1 MMNRSPQAPMKIRL
15 TYLLF
20 SFLALCAYQA
30 AWSQDEFDSLLIREI
45 VVQNPVYKP
54 VLGFGAGITNFYG
67 DVQNNYIN
75 NMVGKYGFR
84 ATISTYLDSKKSLLG
99 NFHLIYGSLTGNERD
114 LDNLERNLNFQSNIM
129 VFGLNLEYN
138 FAHFFTNQEPVLR
151 PFVSAGIENLS
162 FDSKGDL
169 YNKLNDS
176 VTYEYNYW
184 SDGTIRNIAENR
196 KNLESNITLAR
207 DWRYETDLRQ
217 LQGDEFENYSKNTFA
232 IPVDLGVDFHVTDRV
247 TMRLGTSLHLTFS
260 DFIDNVGW
268 EGTKVTGDF
277 TNDNFSYTYLTMHL
291 DLFSPP
297 RVITEELLF
306 AELGEYDYDMFD
318 DEDADG
324 VFDISDDCP
333 GTPPGIEVDTLGCPY
348 DDDDD
353 GVPNYLDREKDTPAG
368 AFVDDEGIRIDE
380 DELIALVNFPDAVPR
395 SQLHLYLEGAFADAD
410 RMTLSEMPEK
420 FHSLDLN
427 ADGYLSF
434 NEMLSSIDA
443 FFDFQSELGTEDVYS
458 IINFF
463 FKQ

>member
-1 MMNRSPQAPMKIRL
+1 MKKRL
-15 TYLLF
+15 IYIF
-20 SFLALCAYQA
+20 ISVLALGLSQLAS
-30 AWSQDEFDSLLIREI
+30 SQDEFDSLLIREI

-84 ATISTYLDSKKSLLG
+84 ATISTFLDSKRSLIG

-114 LDNLERNLNFQSNIM
+114 LENLERNLNFQSDII

-138 FAHFFTNQEPVLR
+138 FTHFFTNPEPVLR
-151 PFVSAGIENLS
+151 PFVSAGIENIS

-169 YNKLNDS
+169 FYKNDS
-176 VTYEYNYW
+176 VKYEYNYW
-184 SDGTIRNIAENR
+184 PDGTIRNIDWKDR
-196 KNLESNITLAR
+196 NLETSITLTR
-207 DWRYETDLRQ
+207 DYSYETDLRE
-217 LQGDEFENYSKNTFA
+217 LQGEEYENYTKNTFA
-232 IPVDLGVDFHVTDRV
+232 IPVDLGIDFHVTERV
-247 TMRLGTSLHLTFS
+247 TMRLGTSLHLTFT

-268 EGTKVTGDF
+268 EGTRITGDF

-291 DLFSPP
+291 DLFSAP
-297 RVITEELLF
+297 RVITEELMF
-306 AELGEYDYDMFD
+306 AELSEYDYDMFE

-324 VFDISDDCP
+324 VFDIADDCP

-353 GVPNYLDREKDTPAG
+353 GVPNYLDREKDTPGG
-368 AFVDDEGIRIDE
+368 AFVDDDGITINE
-380 DELIALVNFPDAVPR
+380 DELIALFNFPDAVPR
-395 SQLHLYLEGAFADAD
+395 SQLHLYLEGIFAEAD
-410 RMTLSEMPEK
+410 RMTLAEMPEK
-420 FHSLDLN
+420 FHTLDLDG
-427 ADGYLSF
+427 DGYLSF

-443 FFDFQSELGTEDVYS
+443 FFDFQTDLNSEDVYS

>member
-1 MMNRSPQAPMKIRL
+1 MKKSL
-15 TYLLF
+15 TYIILSVLF
-20 SFLALCAYQA
+20 LGLSQA
-30 AWSQDEFDSLLIREI
+30 VLSQDEFDSLLIREI

-54 VLGFGAGITNFYG
+54 VLGLGVGITNFYG
-67 DVQNNYIN
+67 DVQNDYIN
-75 NMVGKYGFR
+75 NMVGMYGFR
-84 ATISTYLDSKKSLLG
+84 ATISTYLDSKRSFIG

-114 LDNLERNLNFQSNIM
+114 LDNLERNLNFQSDII

-138 FAHFFTNQEPVLR
+138 FAHFFSNPDPVIR

-169 YNKLNDS
+169 HYKMNDS

-184 SDGTIRNIAENR
+184 SDGTIRNIEESKR
-196 KNLESNITLAR
+196 NLGPNVVLSR
-207 DWRYETDLRQ
+207 DWSYETDLRE
-217 LQGDEFENYSKNTFA
+217 LQGADSIYTKNTFA
-232 IPVDLGVDFHVTDRV
+232 IPVDLGIDFRVTDRV
-247 TMRLGTSLHLTFS
+247 TMRLGTSLHLSFS

-268 EGTKVTGDF
+268 EGTQVTGDF
-277 TNDNFSYTYLTMHL
+277 TNDYFSFTYLSMHL

-324 VFDISDDCP
+324 VFDISDNCP

-348 DDDDD
+348 DDDYD
-353 GVPNYLDREKDTPAG
+353 GVPNYLDREKDTPEG
-368 AFVDDEGIRIDE
+368 SFVDDDGITIAD

-395 SQLHLYLEGAFADAD
+395 SQLHLYLEGTFAVGD
-410 RMTLSEMPEK
+410 RMTLAEMPEK
-420 FHSLDLN
+420 FHPLDMDG
-427 ADGYLSF
+427 DGYLSF

-443 FFDFQSELGTEDVYS
+443 FFDFETELDSDDVYS

>member
-1 MMNRSPQAPMKIRL
+1 MKKRL
-15 TYLLF
+15 TYIF
-20 SFLALCAYQA
+20 ISFLAIGLSQA
-30 AWSQDEFDSLLIREI
+30 VRSQDEFDSLLIREI

-84 ATISTYLDSKKSLLG
+84 ATVSTYLDGKRSLTG
-99 NFHLIYGSLTGNERD
+99 NFHMIYGSLTGNQ
-114 LDNLERNLNFQSNIM
+114 RNPVIPENNQNFQSQIM

-138 FAHFFTNQEPVLR
+138 FAHFFPNPEPVLR
-151 PFVSAGIENLS
+151 PFVSVGIENIS

-169 YNKLNDS
+169 YLRRD
-176 VTYEYNYW
+176 TTDIGYNYW
-184 SDGTIRNIAENR
+184 EDGTIRDIDWSSR
-196 KNLESNITLAR
+196 NLGPSVILTR
-207 DWRYETDLRQ
+207 DWNYETDLR
-217 LQGDEFENYSKNTFA
+217 DYTENEGFPSYNKNTFA
-232 IPVDLGVDFHVTDRV
+232 IPVDLGIDFRVTDRV
-247 TMRLGTSLHLTFS
+247 TMRLGTSLHLTFT
-260 DFIDNVGW
+260 DYIDNVHYTTPDGQLTPV
-268 EGTKVTGDF
+268 EGGF
-277 TNDNFSYTYLTMHL
+277 TNDVFSFTYLTMHL

-324 VFDISDDCP
+324 VFDISDNCP
-333 GTPPGIEVDTLGCPY
+333 GTPAGIEVDTLGCPY

-353 GVPNYLDREKDTPAG
+353 GVPNYLDREKDTPDG
-368 AFVDDEGIRIDE
+368 AFVDDDGISIDE
-380 DELIALVNFPDAVPR
+380 DELIALVNFTDAVPR
-395 SQLHLYLEGAFADAD
+395 SQLHLYLEGTFAEGD
-410 RMTLSEMPEK
+410 RMTLAEMPEK

-427 ADGYLSF
+427 TDGYLSF

-458 IINFF
+458 IINLF